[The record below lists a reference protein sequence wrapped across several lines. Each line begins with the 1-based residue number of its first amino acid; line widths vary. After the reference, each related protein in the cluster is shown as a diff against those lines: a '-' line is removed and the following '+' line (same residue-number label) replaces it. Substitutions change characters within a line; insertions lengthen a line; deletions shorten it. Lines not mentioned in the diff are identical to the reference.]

1 MNPYKLKDVFKYLTS
16 NNQLLKKKLKLG
28 TSEIPIPPKRQDVI
42 DVEVINRFT
51 KANPRVDT
59 TNLQPLSV
67 KQSKEPDMKA
77 DGGRAGY
84 EDGGMLVQ
92 PSDDGSRPGY
102 KEDRVYTTV
111 NGKRSLGLTKE
122 QKKWYNKT
130 HKNNS
135 KSRFYKKDWSELAGK
150 KSDILDSYD
159 NELLREKPPKGYIT
173 TKEFSKKYNF
183 PIYDKIQYGPV
194 TKAESNFI
202 NNALMKS
209 LGEKDIAAGRKNLL
223 TKKFITDTLEPK
235 QFETLIDLGDGKKS
249 VKKVNYI
256 KDSPKLAKKLK
267 TYLDSPFIQ
276 AKTRENMTKV
286 LKNNKIK
293 TLFNKGD
300 YKGIVKALGEIK
312 NLTNAERANV
322 MLRVSQAMSG
332 VNFRDFDHGLKPNK
346 PSANKIF
353 KGLETGR
360 AGVPTEYNDAY
371 KALKFNTIKDSIG
384 DEYFTKSY
392 KGFIEDARSALK
404 KSGIDVTDLDLN
416 EITGLSSG
424 YKNQTFSSTQ
434 FVNFM
439 DNKFNQGAHAS
450 MIGEY
455 GRYETALQTALKNG
469 TVSFKGQTFT
479 PRQLI
484 NNWQEWRGD
493 WFNRLDDKY
502 KTKNVKNILPSFKL
516 GKDPYSF
523 IGKKRLSELLDQG
536 LDLKG
541 EGVKVGYAKT
551 FPNIKTSPILK
562 EISSGDEKA
571 IKQIIA
577 SLGPGTCS
585 VFSGKK
591 ATLKADGGRIGLA
604 TGTPNL
610 DECYD
615 AATAVINSGKV
626 PVDKADDF
634 TKLLKR
640 VGTIGRGIMKFGI
653 IPEAMYVAADSL
665 VRLGMGDTFKE
676 AGLRASDY
684 LLPGDQTKAA
694 EMSKVSRFF
703 GDETGELVGRAI
715 DYKNQLA
722 KIQSLEGQVSNLD
735 NLSDVGEF
743 DYIGDLSGESNT
755 KKNLLS
761 KAKKDLDNKFK
772 ISEAEQLYAESKQ
785 DDAYDA
791 SKATSFLS
799 NLKRKYGDSSN
810 NLSDI
815 ETLAAPEKTQMQLNL
830 NMLPAVPKDFMMAT
844 DDELKNYVLEE
855 SVRIGKKLDPQ
866 VYIDE
871 KEKLKKD
878 FMTKGPGVYGKEQV
892 YGTQGIFAEPL
903 LKSIARKEN
912 SINDLEREAV
922 GQRNKFNIFDRD
934 NSVLGTGLRGFSAAS
949 GGIASLTKTI
959 PPESGP
965 TPQGLPYV
973 YNNVKKI

>member
-1 MNPYKLKDVFKYLTS
+1 M
-16 NNQLLKKKLKLG
+16 
-28 TSEIPIPPKRQDVI
+28 
-42 DVEVINRFT
+42 
-51 KANPRVDT
+51 
-59 TNLQPLSV
+59 
-67 KQSKEPDMKA
+67 
-77 DGGRAGY
+77 
-84 EDGGMLVQ
+84 
-92 PSDDGSRPGY
+92 
-102 KEDRVYTTV
+102 
-111 NGKRSLGLTKE
+111 
-122 QKKWYNKT
+122 
-130 HKNNS
+130 
-135 KSRFYKKDWSELAGK
+135 
-150 KSDILDSYD
+150 
-159 NELLREKPPKGYIT
+159 
-173 TKEFSKKYNF
+173 
-183 PIYDKIQYGPV
+183 
-194 TKAESNFI
+194 
-202 NNALMKS
+202 
-209 LGEKDIAAGRKNLL
+209 
-223 TKKFITDTLEPK
+223 
-235 QFETLIDLGDGKKS
+235 
-249 VKKVNYI
+249 
-256 KDSPKLAKKLK
+256 
-267 TYLDSPFIQ
+267 
-276 AKTRENMTKV
+276 
-286 LKNNKIK
+286 
-293 TLFNKGD
+293 
-300 YKGIVKALGEIK
+300 
-312 NLTNAERANV
+312 
-322 MLRVSQAMSG
+322 
-332 VNFRDFDHGLKPNK
+332 
-346 PSANKIF
+346 
-353 KGLETGR
+353 
-360 AGVPTEYNDAY
+360 
-371 KALKFNTIKDSIG
+371 
-384 DEYFTKSY
+384 
-392 KGFIEDARSALK
+392 
-404 KSGIDVTDLDLN
+404 
-416 EITGLSSG
+416 
-424 YKNQTFSSTQ
+424 
-434 FVNFM
+434 
-439 DNKFNQGAHAS
+439 
-450 MIGEY
+450 
-455 GRYETALQTALKNG
+455 
-469 TVSFKGQTFT
+469 
-479 PRQLI
+479 
-484 NNWQEWRGD
+484 
-493 WFNRLDDKY
+493 
-502 KTKNVKNILPSFKL
+502 
-516 GKDPYSF
+516 
-523 IGKKRLSELLDQG
+523 
-536 LDLKG
+536 
-541 EGVKVGYAKT
+541 
-551 FPNIKTSPILK
+551 
-562 EISSGDEKA
+562 
-571 IKQIIA
+571 
-577 SLGPGTCS
+577 
-585 VFSGKK
+585 FSGKK

-610 DECYD
+610 DDCYKSGS
-615 AATAVINSGKV
+615 AAINSGKV

-761 KAKKDLDNKFK
+761 QAKKDLDNKFK

-878 FMTKGPGVYGKEQV
+878 FMTKGPDVYGKEQV

-965 TPQGLPYV
+965 TPHGLRYP

>member
-1 MNPYKLKDVFKYLTS
+1 MNPYKLKNVFEYLTS

-59 TNLQPLSV
+59 TNLKPLSV
-67 KQSKEPDMKA
+67 KQSDVKKPDEAMVQGVVSQPIRTVDPERDSFKKISNVIGA
-77 DGGRAGY
+77 YNRYRRGKKNPRLNFNQFFELYSTENFAEGGRAGY

-102 KEDRVYTTV
+102 KDDEYVSGYNLKERIINEKKYKKALTEMLEEI
-111 NGKRSLGLTKE
+111 NGLTKKGYGNITNIVE
-122 QKKWYNKT
+122 KYSNKLGPSKDKVKK
-130 HKNNS
+130 
-135 KSRFYKKDWSELAGK
+135 F
-150 KSDILDSYD
+150 YD
-159 NELLREKPPKGYIT
+159 NEGNFKSFNFNREQRKIRGAVIAEAKELNLIDMPENMIKAVEDYKKLGKEIPRGMPQKIIKANKVPESQFYKTLNKVNAFIKQKKKFTNLDASKKFQQDQRAAALKKYSSDSFERMTRGSKTIQGGHTGDIYNEFVTTSTKAYTPTKINMETLTDVDATLKKIGLKRDAAIKAKDFAEVERLNTKGINLSAATEGYKTFKVVQPDGSNYIYGIKQSIT
-173 TKEFSKKYNF
+173 TDPMDLTGNINVQELTSGKDKEF
-183 PIYDKIQYGPV
+183 
-194 TKAESNFI
+194 E
-202 NNALMKS
+202 
-209 LGEKDIAAGRKNLL
+209 
-223 TKKFITDTLEPK
+223 
-235 QFETLIDLGDGKKS
+235 
-249 VKKVNYI
+249 
-256 KDSPKLAKKLK
+256 LAKKRFK
-267 TYLDSPFIQ
+267 
-276 AKTRENMTKV
+276 AKQITAEEFEIARSKAEKKLFDEGTSKE
-286 LKNNKIK
+286 LIK
-293 TLFNKGD
+293 FQKDT
-300 YKGIVKALGEIK
+300 AIK
-312 NLTNAERANV
+312 NA
-322 MLRVSQAMSG
+322 
-332 VNFRDFDHGLKPNK
+332 
-346 PSANKIF
+346 KI
-353 KGLETGR
+353 
-360 AGVPTEYNDAY
+360 P
-371 KALKFNTIKDSIG
+371 
-384 DEYFTKSY
+384 
-392 KGFIEDARSALK
+392 K
-404 KSGIDVTDLDLN
+404 KEIDR
-416 EITGLSSG
+416 I
-424 YKNQTFSSTQ
+424 
-434 FVNFM
+434 
-439 DNKFNQGAHAS
+439 
-450 MIGEY
+450 
-455 GRYETALQTALKNG
+455 
-469 TVSFKGQTFT
+469 
-479 PRQLI
+479 
-484 NNWQEWRGD
+484 
-493 WFNRLDDKY
+493 DKQ
-502 KTKNVKNILPSFKL
+502 VKNL
-516 GKDPYSF
+516 
-523 IGKKRLSELLDQG
+523 
-536 LDLKG
+536 
-541 EGVKVGYAKT
+541 
-551 FPNIKTSPILK
+551 
-562 EISSGDEKA
+562 
-571 IKQIIA
+571 IA
-577 SLGPGTCS
+577 SLGGGTCS

-610 DECYD
+610 DDCYKSGS
-615 AATAVINSGKV
+615 AAINSGKV

-640 VGTIGRGIMKFGI
+640 MGTIGRGIMKFGI

-665 VRLGMGDTFKE
+665 IRLGMGDTFKE

-761 KAKKDLDNKFK
+761 QAKKDLDNKFK